1 MVFTIIYCFPDFEN
15 NFFGPI
21 GSQWSQWSFTADA
34 FLIITVDNVYK
45 VESIGVLSLL
55 SSHD

>member
-1 MVFTIIYCFPDFEN
+1 MVFTIIYCFSYFESY
-15 NFFGPI
+15 FFGPI

-55 SSHD
+55 HTHD